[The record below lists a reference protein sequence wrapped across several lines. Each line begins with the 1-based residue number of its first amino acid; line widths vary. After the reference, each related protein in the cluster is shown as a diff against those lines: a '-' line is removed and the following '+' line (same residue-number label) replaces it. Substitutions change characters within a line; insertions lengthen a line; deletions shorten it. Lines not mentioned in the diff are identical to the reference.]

1 MSPPSEP
8 RDKGVV
14 LPSWWRDKFLAMVA
28 LRKESL
34 GVLGEMLSAAVGRES
49 VWDHGAVSRF
59 ISGKVATVPMAEAFS
74 ILLGLPRV
82 AEVAGR
88 AKAQA

>member
-1 MSPPSEP
+1 
-8 RDKGVV
+8 
-14 LPSWWRDKFLAMVA
+14 MVA

-74 ILLGLPRV
+74 ILLGLPRPLYQPQSPD
-82 AEVAGR
+82 EISSR
-88 AKAQA
+88 ALSAH